1 MAADEETLPLGVG
14 RRKGTGKVH
23 LELRIGGEKLFS
35 TKIRTPEEGGLCFDI
50 GKRYSEWWSESA
62 TTRGGDRG
70 KRKAPLELNYPDY
83 SSSLVLEDLP
93 GGFNIRDNKE
103 QVMEIILKQARKAAK
118 DLPERAQAAAKSR
131 AKVQVCLVG
140 ELPRSI
146 A

>member
-1 MAADEETLPLGVG
+1 MAADEETLPSGVG
-14 RRKGTGKVH
+14 RRKGTTKLH
-23 LELRIGGEKLFS
+23 FELRIGGEKLFS
-35 TKIRTPEEGGLCFDI
+35 TRIRSAEEGGLCFDI
-50 GKRYSEWWSESA
+50 GKRYSERWIESGA
-62 TTRGGDRG
+62 TRGGDRG

-83 SSSLVLEDLP
+83 SSGLVLEDLP

-103 QVMEIILKQARKAAK
+103 RMMEIILKQARKAAK